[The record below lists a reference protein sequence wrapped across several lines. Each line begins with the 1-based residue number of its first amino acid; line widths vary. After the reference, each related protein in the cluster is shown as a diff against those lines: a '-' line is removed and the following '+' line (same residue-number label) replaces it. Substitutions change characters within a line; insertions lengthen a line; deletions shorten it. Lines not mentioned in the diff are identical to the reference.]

1 MPDATEETSFRSS
14 ATFGS
19 SAEEFLARHA
29 RPDEPPVLAD
39 GTLID
44 GWRVAA
50 FLGRGGSGEVYRV
63 IGRDVTAAPQ
73 AAVFKGMG
81 SLSKA
86 MGGPGIST
94 MFFVKPGTTCPAGST
109 SFQMGFALVK
119 ISSTL

>member
-1 MPDATEETSFRSS
+1 MEAALEQLWFWAGSMTISPLSAICQASS
-14 ATFGS
+14 IS
-19 SAEEFLARHA
+19 LAN
-29 RPDEPPVLAD
+29 PS
-39 GTLID
+39 
-44 GWRVAA
+44 W
-50 FLGRGGSGEVYRV
+50 
-63 IGRDVTAAPQ
+63 TAAPQ

-119 ISSTL
+119 ISSTF